1 MTFPEL
7 WALIKLGNGFP
18 RLNSDKSFV
27 VSKQKDIP
35 KRNKRCSKAGHM
47 KTLPFYFIENFAE
60 RKNFAVIN
68 TNPSKAMRFRT
79 KVVMTAAFSALFAA
93 VAGNFFKISVL
104 DNKKYQDMANDQ
116 HFGSISLSAHR
127 GAIYDANGVT
137 LAKSATVYKVFV
149 DPKNFNESLESMQK
163 LIDKRNLDKANG
175 TYTPSY
181 DEDGNEKDVLPASS
195 DAFKEEAANYLASKL
210 GVSADKVKRAF
221 EQDSQYVVL
230 QDKVEKPVADEIVD
244 YFLDAGIV
252 AVNVEEDTKRYY
264 PQKELAAS
272 VIGFTTDDANVAYGV
287 ESYYD
292 KYLAGIDG
300 RTVSAKDSTG
310 KELPYRYSKTFEP
323 KDGSD
328 VYLTIDREIQYILE
342 KHLQEM
348 TENHGVKN
356 RACAILMNPKTGAVL
371 GMATYPSFDI
381 NDPSELSSEMLL
393 KKVFTEKKI
402 DNPTEQDIKEYLPEA
417 IERQRRNKCISERY
431 EPGSVFK
438 IITAASAI
446 EEKAI
451 DIDTFSYCC
460 NGYELLPNGNDTLRI
475 NCHEL
480 GGHGIETFQKALTD
494 SCNPSFMAMG
504 NALGINKFHYY
515 FDAFG
520 FEENTGI
527 DLPAEGYGLL
537 PPLKETNG
545 IPAMNHIDLAEA
557 SFGQCETVTPIE
569 LITACSAVINGGYLL
584 QPYVVS
590 KVVDSDGNIVLKNE
604 RTVRRQVISEDT
616 SAKMRNALHEVVEK
630 NPNGN
635 VNLKGYAIGGKSGT
649 SQRLSEL
656 NNSDSANNK
665 EDANTMEYGASYIC
679 FTPADDPELILL
691 VLADMP
697 DNGPDRYYGSA
708 VAVPC
713 AKEILTD
720 VLQYLDKSPEYN
732 EQELENLDIKVP
744 LIKGASIDEAKR
756 QLLEKG
762 VLEEN
767 IIVKGSGIEVIEQSP
782 QTGKY
787 ISKDGMVYLY
797 TEKGNTSEMVSVPD
811 FSYYSPAALDQA
823 IYEYEL
829 NYLVKT
835 AITGQEDAYVKSQ
848 SIAPGTMV
856 PKGTT
861 IEFEFQLQLFND

>member
-1 MTFPEL
+1 M
-7 WALIKLGNGFP
+7 
-18 RLNSDKSFV
+18 
-27 VSKQKDIP
+27 
-35 KRNKRCSKAGHM
+35 
-47 KTLPFYFIENFAE
+47 
-60 RKNFAVIN
+60 IN
-68 TNPSKAMRFRT
+68 TNPSNAMRFRT
-79 KVVMTAAFSALFAA
+79 KIVMTAAFSVLFAA

-104 DNKKYQDMANDQ
+104 DNKKYQEMANDQ
-116 HFGSISLSAHR
+116 HFGSISISAHR
-127 GAIYDANGVT
+127 GTIYDSNGVT

-149 DPKNFNESLESMQK
+149 DPKNFKDGLESLQK
-163 LIDKRNLDKANG
+163 RIDKRNLDKANG
-175 TYTPSY
+175 TYTPTY
-181 DEDGNEKDVLPASS
+181 DEEGKELDVLPASS
-195 DAFKEEAANYLASKL
+195 DAFKEEAANFLASKL
-210 GVSADKVKRAF
+210 GITAEKVKKSLDA
-221 EQDSQYVVL
+221 DTQYVVL
-230 QDKVEKPVADEIVD
+230 QEKVEKPVADEVVD

-252 AVNVEEDTKRYY
+252 AVNIEEDTKRYY
-264 PQKELAAS
+264 PQKDLAAS
-272 VIGFTTDDANVAYGV
+272 VIGFTNGNVAYGV

-292 KYLAGIDG
+292 EYLSGIDG
-300 RTVSAKDSTG
+300 RTVSAKDSNG

-323 KDGSD
+323 MDGSD

-342 KHLQEM
+342 KHLEKM
-348 TENHGVKN
+348 SIDHGVKN
-356 RACAILMNPKTGAVL
+356 RSCAILMNPKTGEVL
-371 GMATYPSFDI
+371 GMATYPSYDLNEPGI
-381 NDPSELSSEMLL
+381 LSNDMLL
-393 KKVFTEKKI
+393 KKVINEKKNDAPTEK
-402 DNPTEQDIKEYLPEA
+402 EMEEYSAEA
-417 IERQRRNKCISERY
+417 LERQRRNKCVGERY

-438 IITAASAI
+438 IITAASAV
-446 EEKAI
+446 EEKAV
-451 DIDTFSYCC
+451 DINTFSYNCM
-460 NGYELLPNGNDTLRI
+460 GYELLPNGEQELRI

-480 GGHGIETFQKALTD
+480 GGHGTQSFQEALKN
-494 SCNPSFMAMG
+494 SCNPCFMEMG
-504 NALGINKFHYY
+504 RALGIKKFHYY

-527 DLPAEGYGLL
+527 DLPAEGFGLL
-537 PPLKETNG
+537 PPVEGTKDR
-545 IPAMNHIDLAEA
+545 PPMNHIDLAEA

-584 QPYVVS
+584 QPHVVS
-590 KVVDSDGNIVLKNE
+590 KVVDSDGNVILKNE

-616 SAKMRNALHEVVEK
+616 SAKMRDALEKVVVE

-635 VNLKGYAIGGKSGT
+635 VSIKGYAIGGKSGT

-656 NNSDSANNK
+656 QNSDSANNK

-720 VLQYLDKSPEYN
+720 VLKYLDKSPEYN

-744 LIKGASIDEAKR
+744 LVKGASIDEAKKTL
-756 QLLEKG
+756 QDAG
-762 VLEEN
+762 VPEEN
-767 IIVKGSGIEVIEQSP
+767 IIINGSGIEVVEQSP

-797 TEKGNTSEMVSVPD
+797 TEKSNTSEMVEVLDFTYYTPSV
-811 FSYYSPAALDQA
+811 LNEV
-823 IYEYEL
+823 IYDYGL
-829 NYLVKT
+829 NYIVKT
-835 AITGQEDAYVKSQ
+835 AITGQEDAHVKSQ